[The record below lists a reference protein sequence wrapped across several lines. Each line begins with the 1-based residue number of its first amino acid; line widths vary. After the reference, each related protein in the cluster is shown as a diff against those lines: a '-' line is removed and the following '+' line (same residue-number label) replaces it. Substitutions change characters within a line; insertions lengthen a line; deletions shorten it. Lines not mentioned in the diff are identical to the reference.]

1 MRGNTTNYLGEIIE
15 TPITSSLWEGL
26 SPFEFFISVYGAVKG
41 MIDIALKTA
50 EAGYL
55 TRRLVES
62 AQNLVITSSDC
73 GTKTGTLFV
82 ESDIPLSKR
91 VYGRYLAQDIASK
104 KGEVILVCNTLL
116 LEKEIKIIQ
125 ENKITEVW
133 AFSPL
138 NCQLV
143 ESICQKCYGLD
154 LSKLG
159 ETIAL
164 GTAVGVIAAQSLGEP
179 GTQLTM
185 RTFHRGGITGDE
197 DITQGL
203 PKVKQ
208 IFDNIKPDKEEK
220 AILSR
225 IDGKI
230 ISIEEKIIKQKGE
243 ESKVYSLD
251 RKKMVRVNLGDM
263 VKKGGR
269 LTGGKIDLEEYL
281 EIMGRDKCQ
290 DYIKEEV
297 RKVYDNQG
305 IDINE
310 KHIEIFARQMLSKV
324 EIIDSGDS
332 DYLVGDIA
340 NYQKLEKINQE
351 LLTNKKQPAS
361 FKNIISCLKDLASH
375 PDSFLA
381 GISFQ
386 NTLKSLVNYS
396 LYQPVDYLRGSKEN
410 LIVGQLAPVGPGIKE
425 KEKFQQKNTRRI

>member
-1 MRGNTTNYLGEIIE
+1 
-15 TPITSSLWEGL
+15 
-26 SPFEFFISVYGAVKG
+26 

-62 AQNLVITSSDC
+62 TQNLAIISSDC
-73 GTKTGTLFV
+73 GTSTSVLFV
-82 ESDIPLSKR
+82 ENDLPLIKR
-91 VYGRYLAQDIASK
+91 VYGRYLAQDISGK
-104 KGEVILVCNTLL
+104 KGEIILTHNTLL

-125 ENKITEVW
+125 ENKITEIW

-143 ESICQKCYGLD
+143 EGICQKCYGLD
-154 LSKLG
+154 LSKPG
-159 ETIAL
+159 ETVAM

-208 IFDNIKPDKEEK
+208 IFDNVKPNKEEK
-220 AILSR
+220 SILAKAN
-225 IDGKI
+225 GKI
-230 ISIEEKIIKQKGE
+230 ISIEEKIIKQKSDEGKE
-243 ESKVYSLD
+243 IIYPLGKKKKV
-251 RKKMVRVNLGDM
+251 RINLGDM
-263 VKKGGR
+263 VKKGEK

-281 EIMGRDKCQ
+281 EIVGRDKCQ
-290 DYIKEEV
+290 EYIKEEV
-297 RKVYDNQG
+297 RKVYDDQG

-310 KHIEIFARQMLSKV
+310 KHIEIFARQMLSKT
-324 EIIDSGDS
+324 EIIDSGGS
-332 DYLVGDIA
+332 DYLTSEIV
-340 NYQKLEKINQE
+340 NYQQLVKV
-351 LLTNKKQPAS
+351 NKSLIDNKNPPIS
-361 FKNIISCLKDLASH
+361 FKTIVSSLKDLASY

-396 LYQPVDYLRGSKEN
+396 LYQPVDYLRGCKEN
-410 LIVGQLAPVGPGIKE
+410 LIAGQLVPVGSGFKE
-425 KEKFQQKNTRRI
+425 RERFQRKTTRKE